1 MPRQTQNTPFAID
14 ARMLGR
20 QGTGVATYAGALL
33 AALERSGRAPLR
45 IVDPSCNRPMEP
57 AHPLTRWMRWADA
70 LVDRPRRLGRS
81 AGDLRGR
88 DIFRLAQ
95 VHFDRHGTMLR
106 LRAPGV
112 PGIVHWT
119 YPLPIRIEGWIN
131 IYTVHDAIPITH
143 PELSQ
148 IDRAR
153 HLRLLEALAGSAE
166 HILTV
171 SEAAR
176 CDIIAALDC
185 APDIISA
192 CLPGLAI
199 EPAEAPLP
207 PGLAPG
213 GYLLSVGSVE
223 PRKNL
228 LRLAEAYRK
237 SGTGLPLVIAG
248 PDGWRAEEIAPLLTA
263 TPGIIRFPYVD
274 RPTLMALIAGAR
286 ALVFPTITEGFGLPI
301 IEAMQLGTP
310 VLTARGGA
318 TEEVADGAALLADP
332 LSVADLT
339 RQIVRL
345 SDAATHAA
353 LVESGRERGAA
364 FTAAAFAGRL
374 ERLHQRLLD
383 RQGGQVSPDALGAAR
398 DDDKNGSR

>member
-33 AALERSGRAPLR
+33 AALELTGRAPLHV
-45 IVDPSCNRPMEP
+45 VDPSCRRAMGP
-57 AHPLTRWMRWADA
+57 ATPIARWTRWADA
-70 LVDRPRRLGRS
+70 LIDRPRRLARS
-81 AGDLRGR
+81 AGELRAR

-106 LRAPGV
+106 LRTPGP

-143 PELSQ
+143 PDLSQ
-148 IDRAR
+148 IDPRR
-153 HLRLLEALAGSAE
+153 HLRLLEAIAASAE

-176 CDIIAALDC
+176 HDIVTALGCDPAVV
-185 APDIISA
+185 SA

-199 EPAEAPLP
+199 EPSGAALP
-207 PGLAPG
+207 PGLRPG

-228 LRLAEAYRK
+228 LRLVEAYRL
-237 SGTGLPLVIAG
+237 SAATVPLVIAG
-248 PDGWRAEEIAPLLTA
+248 PDGWRAEEIAPCFAA
-263 TPGIIRFPYVD
+263 TPGVIRFPYVD
-274 RPTLMALIAGAR
+274 RPVLVALIAAAR

-301 IEAMQLGTP
+301 IEAMQLGTA

-318 TEEVADGAALLADP
+318 AEEVAGGAALLADP
-332 LSVADLT
+332 LSVDDLAT
-339 RQIVRL
+339 QIGRL
-345 SDAATHAA
+345 SDDATVDT
-353 LVESGRERGAA
+353 LVARGRARGTA
-364 FTAAAFAGRL
+364 FTARAFADRL
-374 ERLHQRLLD
+374 GTIHQLLLD
-383 RQGGQVSPDALGAAR
+383 RHGGQSSG
-398 DDDKNGSR
+398 N

>member
-20 QGTGVATYAGALL
+20 QGTGVATYARALL
-33 AALERSGRAPLR
+33 AALELAGRAPYH
-45 IVDPSCNRPMEP
+45 IVDPSCSRPMAP
-57 AHPLTRWMRWADA
+57 APPIARWIRWSAA
-70 LVDRPRRLGRS
+70 LVDRPRRLARS
-81 AGDLRGR
+81 AGRLRGG
-88 DIFRLAQ
+88 DIFRLGQ

-106 LRAPGV
+106 LAAPDP

-148 IDRAR
+148 IDPSR
-153 HLRLLEALAGSAE
+153 HLRLIEAIAATAE

-176 CDIIAALDC
+176 HDIVAALACD
-185 APDIISA
+185 ASLVSA

-199 EPAEAPLP
+199 EPSAAPMP
-207 PGLAPG
+207 PGLSPG

-228 LRLAEAYRK
+228 LRLTEAYRL
-237 SGTGLPLVIAG
+237 SGTALPLVIAG
-248 PDGWRAEEIAPLLTA
+248 PDGWRAEEIAPRLGA
-263 TPGIIRFPYVD
+263 TPGVIRFPYVD
-274 RPTLMALIAGAR
+274 RPTLMTLIAGAR
-286 ALVFPTITEGFGLPI
+286 GLVFPTITEGFGLPI

-318 TEEVADGAALLADP
+318 TEEVAGGAALLADP
-332 LSVADLT
+332 LSVEELAG
-339 RQIVRL
+339 QIRRL
-345 SDAATHAA
+345 SDDATVATLIA
-353 LVESGRERGAA
+353 GGRARGAA
-364 FTAAAFAGRL
+364 FTAEAFA
-374 ERLHQRLLD
+374 ERLAAIHQHLLD
-383 RQGGQVSPDALGAAR
+383 RHGGQ
-398 DDDKNGSR
+398 NGGN

>member
-33 AALERSGRAPLR
+33 AALELGGHAPRL
-45 IVDPSCNRPMEP
+45 IIDQSCSRPMAP
-57 AHPLTRWMRWADA
+57 ASRLARWVRWAGA
-70 LVDRPRRLGRS
+70 LVDRPRRLDRS
-81 AGDLRGR
+81 PGELRAR

-106 LRAPGV
+106 LRVPGT

-119 YPLPIRIEGWIN
+119 YPLPIRVEGWIN

-148 IDRAR
+148 IDPLR
-153 HLRLLEALAGSAE
+153 HRRLLTALAKSAE

-176 CDIIAALDC
+176 SDIIGALGCDGG
-185 APDIISA
+185 IISA
-192 CLPGLAI
+192 CLPGLTI
-199 EPAEAPLP
+199 EPATAPLP
-207 PGLAPG
+207 GNLRPG

-228 LRLAEAYRK
+228 LRLADAYRR
-237 SGTGLPLVIAG
+237 SGIDIPLVIAG
-248 PDGWRAEEIAPLLTA
+248 PDGWRAEEIAPQLAA
-263 TPGIIRFPYVD
+263 TPGIIRFPYVE

-318 TEEVADGAALLADP
+318 TEEVAGGAALLADP
-332 LSVADLT
+332 LSVAELT
-339 RQIVRL
+339 AQITRL
-345 SDAATHAA
+345 SDDATHRA
-353 LVESGRERGAA
+353 LIESARARGGA
-364 FTAAAFAGRL
+364 FTAAAFA
-374 ERLHQRLLD
+374 ERLDKIHQILLD
-383 RQGGQVSPDALGAAR
+383 RGGQE
-398 DDDKNGSR
+398 